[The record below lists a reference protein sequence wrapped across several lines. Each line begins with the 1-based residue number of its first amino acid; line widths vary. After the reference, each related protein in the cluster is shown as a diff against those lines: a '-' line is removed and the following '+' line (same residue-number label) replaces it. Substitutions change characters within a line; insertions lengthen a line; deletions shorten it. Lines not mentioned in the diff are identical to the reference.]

1 MKEFKD
7 IQVERSGK
15 THFLKEYEVG
25 VSFGAKLKY
34 IIDESP
40 FEDARELIADAFFVG
55 PKVVDKWISG
65 ATVPTNRNIITVVN
79 KYFRFAYERNNGGEQ

>member
-1 MKEFKD
+1 MRHFKD

-25 VSFGAKLKY
+25 VSFGTKLNNIPY
-34 IIDESP
+34 DY
-40 FEDARELIADAFFVG
+40 ARELIADAFFVG
-55 PKVVDKWISG
+55 THVVDRWISE

-79 KYFRFAYERNNGGEQ
+79 KYYRYLYERNNGGEQ